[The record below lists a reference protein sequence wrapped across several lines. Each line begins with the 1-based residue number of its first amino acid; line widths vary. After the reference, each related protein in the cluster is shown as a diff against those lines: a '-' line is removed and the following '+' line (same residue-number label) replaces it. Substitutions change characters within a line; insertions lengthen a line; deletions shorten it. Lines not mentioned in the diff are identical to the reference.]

1 MTKVLEDKETK
12 KRKRVPKEL
21 IYEMRYGSPI
31 YYRDYDKVLSGEK
44 TLEEVIGS
52 SKIQAWIIS
61 TILEFLLK
69 VLNGK
74 KYKVFTNE
82 AGFQWVPRT
91 WRNLDIAIFNKKKL
105 LKEGLTD
112 KYTKTPPEVVIEV
125 DTKAD
130 LRKYG
135 DMLSY
140 MKEKTQDLL
149 NAGVKKVIWYTTDD
163 KKVMVAEKNKRWFI
177 TDWNDT
183 INVIDDIDLNIEDL
197 LKKVRYRPLRSVT
210 LHQKTQVSDLLLK

>member
-1 MTKVLEDKETK
+1 MTDIVKKEKLK
-12 KRKRVPKEL
+12 KKKRVPREL

-31 YYRDYDKVLSGEK
+31 YYKDYDKVLSGEK
-44 TLEEVIGS
+44 TLEEVMGS
-52 SKIQAWIIS
+52 SKIQWIVIYVIFSYLIS
-61 TILEFLLK
+61 KI
-69 VLNGK
+69 NRGK
-74 KYKVFTNE
+74 YIIATNE
-82 AGFQWVPRT
+82 AGFQWAPRT
-91 WRNLDIAIFNKKKL
+91 WRNLDIAIFDKEKL
-105 LKEGLTD
+105 LKEGLNN
-112 KYTKTPPEVVIEV
+112 KYAKTPPEVVIEI

-163 KKVMVAEKNKRWFI
+163 KKVMVAEKGKRWFI

-183 INVIDDIDLNIEDL
+183 INVIDDININIENL
-197 LKKVRYRPLRSVT
+197 LKEEINL
-210 LHQKTQVSDLLLK
+210 

>member
-1 MTKVLEDKETK
+1 MANTVKKEKTK

-31 YYRDYDKVLSGEK
+31 YYRDYDRVLSGEK
-44 TLEEVIGS
+44 TLEEVMGS
-52 SKIQAWIIS
+52 SKIQWIVIYVIFS
-61 TILEFLLK
+61 YLINK
-69 VLNGK
+69 IDKN
-74 KYKVFTNE
+74 KYVIATNE
-82 AGFQWVPRT
+82 AGFQWAPRT
-91 WRNLDIAIFNKKKL
+91 WRSLDIAIFDKEKL
-105 LKEGLTD
+105 LKEGLNN
-112 KYTKTPPEVVIEV
+112 KYTKTPPEVVIEI

-163 KKVMVAEKNKRWFI
+163 KKVMVAEKGKRWFI

-183 INVIDDIDLNIEDL
+183 INVIDDIDINLENL
-197 LKKVRYRPLRSVT
+197 LKEEINL
-210 LHQKTQVSDLLLK
+210 

>member
-1 MTKVLEDKETK
+1 MANTVKKEKTK

-31 YYRDYDKVLSGEK
+31 YYRDYDRVLSGEK
-44 TLEEVIGS
+44 TLEEVMGS
-52 SKIQAWIIS
+52 SKIQWIVIYVIFS
-61 TILEFLLK
+61 YLINK
-69 VLNGK
+69 IDKN
-74 KYKVFTNE
+74 KYVIATNE
-82 AGFQWVPRT
+82 AGFQWAPRT
-91 WRNLDIAIFNKKKL
+91 WRSLDIAIFDKEKL
-105 LKEGLTD
+105 IKEGLNN
-112 KYTKTPPEVVIEV
+112 KYAKTPPEVVIEI

-163 KKVMVAEKNKRWFI
+163 KKVMVAEKGKRWFI

-183 INVIDDIDLNIEDL
+183 INVIDDIDINLENL
-197 LKKVRYRPLRSVT
+197 LKEEMNL
-210 LHQKTQVSDLLLK
+210 